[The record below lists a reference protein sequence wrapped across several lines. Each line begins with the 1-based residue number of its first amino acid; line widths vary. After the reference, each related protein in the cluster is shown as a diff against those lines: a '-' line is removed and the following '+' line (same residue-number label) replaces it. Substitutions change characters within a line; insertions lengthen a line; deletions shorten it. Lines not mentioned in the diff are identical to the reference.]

1 MPPEPFRVVEREYGM
16 TPQWLEKIRNAIMA
30 TERITTRTALILSV
44 TCLMLASLLA
54 FYQVVTRFV
63 FNEPSAWSEVASRSL
78 IIWCV
83 FLGAAHVFRQNEMMR
98 VEVIFA
104 VLPKRAHIALEYF
117 VAGLCLLFFILLAYY
132 SYQMGLRV
140 RSQRLAGMDISIAWA
155 YSALPVGSV
164 FAVIALLGRLLDP
177 AMRERDEA
185 QPSGGSEL
193 RTGDDASSIPAE
205 REGAS

>member
-1 MPPEPFRVVEREYGM
+1 MRWQWFEKTRRGLMAVERV
-16 TPQWLEKIRNAIMA
+16 
-30 TERITTRTALILSV
+30 TTRTALIMSV
-44 TCLMLASLLA
+44 TFLALASVLA

-98 VEVIFA
+98 VEVIFS
-104 VLPKRAHIALEYF
+104 VLPKRLHVALEYL
-117 VAGLCLLFFILLAYY
+117 VAGLCLLFFVLLTYY

-155 YSALPVGSV
+155 YSALPVGSA
-164 FAVIALLGRLLDP
+164 FAVLALVGRLLDP
-177 AMRERDEA
+177 AMRERAEV
-185 QPSGGSEL
+185 QLPGGPEVPVV
-193 RTGDDASSIPAE
+193 DDRAAGASSKEA
-205 REGAS
+205 RS